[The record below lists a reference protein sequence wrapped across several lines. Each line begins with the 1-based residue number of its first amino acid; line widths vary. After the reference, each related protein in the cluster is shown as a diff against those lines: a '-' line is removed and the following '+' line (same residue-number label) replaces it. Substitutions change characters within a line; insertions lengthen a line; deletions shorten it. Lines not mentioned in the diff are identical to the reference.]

1 MPSQSMA
8 SVLKHV
14 VCHLTLRSSLPKSG
28 DAACVRRPNIAVAK
42 LAVTEGRVVLV
53 NSDRAVSAHRWLSP
67 RTDGGAFTFSGS
79 APEMI
84 FSASR
89 SYVCKPRETHGHDV
103 TT

>member
-1 MPSQSMA
+1 MPA
-8 SVLKHV
+8 
-14 VCHLTLRSSLPKSG
+14 HLVEQPLDTSLCRVS
-28 DAACVRRPNIAVAK
+28 RRPNIAVAK

-84 FSASR
+84 FGESR
-89 SYVCKPRETHGHDV
+89 DIQVEGQTCAKFIFYVCIELMIV
-103 TT
+103 ILLIIFL